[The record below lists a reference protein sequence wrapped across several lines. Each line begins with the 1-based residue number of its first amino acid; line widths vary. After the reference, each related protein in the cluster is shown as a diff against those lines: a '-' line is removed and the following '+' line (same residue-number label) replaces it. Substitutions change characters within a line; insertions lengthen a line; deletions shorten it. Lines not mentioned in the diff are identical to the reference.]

1 MEKSEDDFSPFFFA
15 RSTASSAS
23 LSSFVEIESRFLE
36 TMALSQVHFKFKS
49 QVDYDSVAFDGPVV
63 TVGELKALI
72 AERTGMGPASA
83 SELVLSDP
91 RTGEEYRGGS
101 ALVPNAASVLVRRAP
116 QAVGGGPGGVGNAR
130 ARRGKGDK
138 APIGDGP
145 DGVALSAADE
155 KQKVLPAPRQA
166 IARPVP
172 LPRMLRPVGHGG
184 PSRSE
189 LVTYADPYAASKRA
203 GKDAAAAAV
212 IAGGGAGN
220 AANDEPEFD
229 ADGVPVDPGD
239 GNGDDEQ
246 FVDDED
252 AALQSMLASTGST
265 WKAEVAEAARLGR
278 GRGRGR
284 GGGGRGAGAGAAA
297 GGFPPRAGAV
307 GAVGAPQLGGVG
319 GGRGVGGRGGRGSG
333 AAPPPHYVCRRCN
346 QTGHFVSDCPT
357 QVCFVLEKRRSLF
370 VEVF

>member
-1 MEKSEDDFSPFFFA
+1 
-15 RSTASSAS
+15 
-23 LSSFVEIESRFLE
+23 
-36 TMALSQVHFKFKS
+36 MALSQVHFKFKS

-145 DGVALSAADE
+145 GGVALSAADE

-212 IAGGGAGN
+212 IAGNAGAG
-220 AANDEPEFD
+220 ASATDDQIQQPEYD

-239 GNGDDEQ
+239 GGDGDEEHPA
-246 FVDDED
+246 VDDED

-284 GGGGRGAGAGAAA
+284 GRGTAV
-297 GGFPPRAGAV
+297 GGFVPRS
-307 GAVGAPQLGGVG
+307 GV
-319 GGRGVGGRGGRGSG
+319 VG
-333 AAPPPHYVCRRCN
+333 AAPAAAAARPGRSRPVC
-346 QTGHFVSDCPT
+346 
-357 QVCFVLEKRRSLF
+357 LRRSRPRRAHPEGVGLQGRHARAD
-370 VEVF
+370 

>member
-1 MEKSEDDFSPFFFA
+1 
-15 RSTASSAS
+15 
-23 LSSFVEIESRFLE
+23 
-36 TMALSQVHFKFKS
+36 MALSQVHFKFKS

-63 TVGELKALI
+63 TVGELRALI

-83 SELVLSDP
+83 NELVLSDP

-116 QAVGGGPGGVGNAR
+116 QAVGGVPGGVGSAR
-130 ARRGKGDK
+130 GRRGKGDK

-145 DGVALSAADE
+145 GGVALSAADE

-212 IAGGGAGN
+212 IAGGGN
-220 AANDEPEFD
+220 AATMAPTNVDDQQQQQQPEFD
-229 ADGVPVDPGD
+229 DDGVPVDPGD
-239 GNGDDEQ
+239 DFDGGEQ
-246 FVDDED
+246 ELDDED

-284 GGGGRGAGAGAAA
+284 GGRGGSAGFIPRSGVVGAA
-297 GGFPPRAGAV
+297 P
-307 GAVGAPQLGGVG
+307 GAPSL
-319 GGRGVGGRGGRGSG
+319 GGRGGRGRGG
-333 AAPPPHYVCRRCN
+333 AGATPPPHYVCRRCN

-357 QVCFVLEKRRSLF
+357 QVCFGKRTSSILL
-370 VEVF
+370 VEAF

>member
-1 MEKSEDDFSPFFFA
+1 
-15 RSTASSAS
+15 
-23 LSSFVEIESRFLE
+23 
-36 TMALSQVHFKFKS
+36 MALSQVHFKFKS
-49 QVDYDSVAFDGPVV
+49 QVDFDSVAFDGPVV

-145 DGVALSAADE
+145 GGVALSAADE

-184 PSRSE
+184 PSRND
-189 LVTYADPYAASKRA
+189 LLTYADPYAASKRA
-203 GKDAAAAAV
+203 GKDAAAAAI
-212 IAGGGAGN
+212 IAGGGGGN
-220 AANDEPEFD
+220 AAANDDQQQPDFD

-239 GNGDDEQ
+239 GDRDDEQ
-246 FVDDED
+246 QFDDED

-284 GGGGRGAGAGAAA
+284 GGRGAALGGGGFVPRSGVVGAA
-297 GGFPPRAGAV
+297 P
-307 GAVGAPQLGGVG
+307 GAPPLGG
-319 GGRGVGGRGGRGSG
+319 GGRGGGGRGGRGSG

-357 QVCFVLEKRRSLF
+357 QVCFGVEKRSLLL

>member
-1 MEKSEDDFSPFFFA
+1 M
-15 RSTASSAS
+15 
-23 LSSFVEIESRFLE
+23 V
-36 TMALSQVHFKFKS
+36 LSQVHFKFKS

-145 DGVALSAADE
+145 GGVALSAADE

-212 IAGGGAGN
+212 IAGGGGGGN
-220 AANDEPEFD
+220 AATDDQQPEYD

-239 GNGDDEQ
+239 GDGDGEP
-246 FVDDED
+246 VDDED

-284 GGGGRGAGAGAAA
+284 GGGGRGGAAA
-297 GGFPPRAGAV
+297 GFVPRSGVV
-307 GAVGAPQLGGVG
+307 GAAPGAPPLG
-319 GGRGVGGRGGRGSG
+319 GGRGGGRGGRGSG

-357 QVCFVLEKRRSLF
+357 QVCFVEKRGLL
-370 VEVF
+370 VEAF

>member
-1 MEKSEDDFSPFFFA
+1 MPRGLDLVFIFCFFVVQRPAFFA
-15 RSTASSAS
+15 AAAAFRSKKEKANTKKA
-23 LSSFVEIESRFLE
+23 
-36 TMALSQVHFKFKS
+36 MALSQVHFKFKS

-63 TVGELKALI
+63 TVGELRALI

-83 SELVLSDP
+83 GELVLSDP

-145 DGVALSAADE
+145 GGVALSAADE

-172 LPRMLRPVGHGG
+172 LPRMLRPIGHGGGG

-212 IAGGGAGN
+212 IAGGNAHAGGGG
-220 AANDEPEFD
+220 NDDQQPEFD
-229 ADGVPVDPGD
+229 DDGVPVDPGD
-239 GNGDDEQ
+239 DDDQGQEH
-246 FVDDED
+246 VDDED

-265 WKAEVAEAARLGR
+265 WPGSSRASPTLPGWSSSPPTRSAR
-278 GRGRGR
+278 
-284 GGGGRGAGAGAAA
+284 
-297 GGFPPRAGAV
+297 
-307 GAVGAPQLGGVG
+307 
-319 GGRGVGGRGGRGSG
+319 
-333 AAPPPHYVCRRCN
+333 CRP
-346 QTGHFVSDCPT
+346 SSW
-357 QVCFVLEKRRSLF
+357 RRWTT
-370 VEVF
+370 